1 MFPPPLAA
9 PLVSA
14 SPRPLGSPAQLS
26 SSAAPSALARVLA
39 RLLLSALVLGQGTA
53 AAPGAVLVGGLH
65 TSPAL

>member
-9 PLVSA
+9 PLVTA
-14 SPRPLGSPAQLS
+14 SPGPLGSPVQLP

-65 TSPAL
+65 TPPAL